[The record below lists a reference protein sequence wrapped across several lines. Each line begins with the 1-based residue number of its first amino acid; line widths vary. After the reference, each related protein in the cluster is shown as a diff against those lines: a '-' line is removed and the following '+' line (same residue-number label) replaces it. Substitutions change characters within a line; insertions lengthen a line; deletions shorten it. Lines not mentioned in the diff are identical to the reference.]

1 MAWSVEQWKENAAR
15 NVRRIGAWLGH
26 KTPYAVYSALCGLS
40 LWPLVEAARVALGDV
55 AGGVGGNL
63 LAEQVQRWADR
74 GRGKDADAAHAVAWV
89 AERAP
94 EDADLRK
101 ALDAILER
109 LEALPEARSA
119 LEAPERAAFDAA
131 LRRELAALGSLP
143 RFAAQLEGSGA
154 IAQGAGAAAVGAG
167 GTLVQGDVAGD
178 VVTGVQHADF
188 YMPGQQVHTQ
198 INLSGGVVV
207 VPSEERAG
215 RAGRRAVEEN
225 EVSKTINPQPA
236 RVQAG
241 DRSAAVEDRAAGWE
255 SATVRR
261 LLTAALSEAEL
272 DALCFDHFRPVCDE
286 FAPEMGKAQKIQR
299 LLAYCDRYDQMEKLL
314 RLVQAQNPAQ
324 FERYRPK

>member
-1 MAWSVEQWKENAAR
+1 
-15 NVRRIGAWLGH
+15 
-26 KTPYAVYSALCGLS
+26 
-40 LWPLVEAARVALGDV
+40 
-55 AGGVGGNL
+55 
-63 LAEQVQRWADR
+63 
-74 GRGKDADAAHAVAWV
+74 
-89 AERAP
+89 
-94 EDADLRK
+94 LRK

-207 VPSEERAG
+207 VPPEDRAARG
-215 RAGRRAVEEN
+215 DRRAVEED
-225 EVSKTINPQPA
+225 EVYRTINPQPA
-236 RVQAG
+236 RVHAG
-241 DRSAAVEDRAAGWE
+241 DRTAAIEGRAAGWE

-261 LLTAALSEAEL
+261 LLAAALSDAEL
-272 DALCFDHFRPVCDE
+272 DALCFDHFGPVCDE

-299 LLAYCDRYDQMEKLL
+299 LLAYCDRYDQMGKLL
-314 RLVQAQNPAQ
+314 RLIQAQNPTQ
-324 FERYRPK
+324 YERYRPK